1 MMKKKKLISA
11 CLSLVLICAM
21 TACAAKPSEAPSTP
35 QNSVKSSETQSSPQS
50 KEAFNLKVGIL
61 YDPDVMDPTIS
72 RSAMS
77 FSFVDYL
84 FEGLTRYEKG
94 KDGAA
99 AAQEGQ
105 AESYSLSD
113 DGLTY
118 RFVLRDDI
126 FWSDGKPVVAEDFVY
141 SWQRLVDPATGSTYA
156 SLLSMV
162 ENAQEI
168 LDGEKKPSELGV
180 TAVDEKT
187 VEVKLAQ
194 KCSYFADI
202 CAAPPTFPVRK
213 DIVEKEGGEGYKTSK
228 TFVSNGAYSLETWE
242 RDDKLSLVKNTDYYS
257 AEEIGPDR
265 LDFSVIGD
273 NQQAQS
279 LFSNGQLD
287 AVYEISKNAAI
298 NMAGT
303 EQLVQKPVTGIRMVY
318 LNNQEAPFTDP
329 NVRQAFSL
337 AIDRNALVNDQSV
350 SSGTPLGAFVPYG
363 IADPSTGED
372 FRKAKESYFK
382 VNTEDYAANC
392 EEAKKLLAEAGFE
405 NGEKFP
411 NVRFLYVNTEFD
423 SAIAE
428 TLAKD
433 WEKVLN
439 VKVEMVPLD
448 RKTWSK
454 ETTSHNYHISS
465 NSWVADYND
474 PTTFLDLFESTNT
487 FNTANYNNPEYDTA
501 LKEAENAATTEE
513 RYAALHKAE
522 DIIFADHAVV
532 PLYNTISCHL
542 VQNNI
547 TGVETTPTQILSLKY
562 VQLK

>member
-1 MMKKKKLISA
+1 MKKKKLISA
-11 CLSLVLICAM
+11 CLSLVLVCAM
-21 TACAAKPSEAPSTP
+21 TACSAKPSETITP
-35 QNSVKSSETQSSPQS
+35 TQNKDFT
-50 KEAFNLKVGIL
+50 LKVGIL
-61 YDPDVMDPTIS
+61 ADPDVLDPTIS
-72 RSAMS
+72 RSSMS
-77 FSFVDYL
+77 FSFLDYL
-84 FEGLTRYEKG
+84 FEGLMRYENGKG
-94 KDGAA
+94 GVAT
-99 AAQEGQ
+99 AQVGQ
-105 AESYSLSD
+105 AESYSVSD

-141 SWQRLVDPATGSTYA
+141 SWQRLIDPATGSTYA

-162 ENAQEI
+162 ENAKEI
-168 LDGEKKPSELGV
+168 MDGEKKPSELAV
-180 TAVDEKT
+180 KAVDEKT
-187 VEVKLAQ
+187 VEVMLTK
-194 KCSYFADI
+194 KCPYFADI

-213 DIVEKEGGEGYKTSK
+213 DIVEENGGEGYITSK
-228 TFVSNGAYSLETWE
+228 AFVSNGAYSLETWE
-242 RDDKLSLVKNTDYYS
+242 RDDKLTLVKNADYYG
-257 AEEIGPDR
+257 ADEIGPDR

-273 NQQAQS
+273 SQQAQS

-298 NMAGT
+298 SMADT
-303 EQLVQKPVTGIRMVY
+303 EQLVQKPVTGLRMVY

-337 AIDRNALVNDQSV
+337 AIDRNALVDDQSV

-363 IADPSTGED
+363 IADTSIGGD
-372 FRKAKESYFK
+372 FRKAKESYFNVK
-382 VNTEDYAANC
+382 SEDYAANC

-433 WEKVLN
+433 WEKVLG

-487 FNTANYNNPEYDTA
+487 FNTANYNNPEYDAA
-501 LKEAENAATTEE
+501 LKEAANAVTTEE

-522 DIIFADHAVV
+522 DIIFADHAVA

-562 VQLK
+562 ARLK